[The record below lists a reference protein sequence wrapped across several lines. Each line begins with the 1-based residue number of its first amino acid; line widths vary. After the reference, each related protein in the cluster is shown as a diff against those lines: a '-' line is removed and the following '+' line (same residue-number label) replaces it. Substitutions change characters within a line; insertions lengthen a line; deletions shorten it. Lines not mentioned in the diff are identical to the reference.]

1 MRRSLLSA
9 ILIAAIFCTL
19 LPGPTL
25 HAQEPPPSVYT
36 FQECETVE
44 EAKLRDELNGIT
56 QFVFAAEQNKLDIA
70 GMVDLAWFEQNVDAV
85 VDAQVDAAVD
95 RVRNEEDYWSRFLSG
110 WSAEKAEELTTKV
123 ANYAFGSDAFRQ
135 EIDGLSAAIADELAR
150 EVGAMTA
157 RSASSALLCV
167 QEFIGD
173 TFSETMIAVFQEDIE
188 QKVTD
193 AEVGQD
199 SETDFT
205 VILDTRTK
213 SLAGVGVIIASQ
225 IAKSLAKKV
234 AQRVAGKVAGRILGK
249 AATSIIPL
257 AGWIIGGGLIIWDL
271 IEAGEGS
278 LPQIRE
284 SLKGPEVKAA
294 IRAQVAEVVETELG
308 VEMPELARSVS
319 NDIYAAWLDFRTKF
333 SRVLDLAE
341 ANPRFQTLLD
351 NTTADQVQKLA
362 SLVAVT
368 DAKLSPEQIEQEIN
382 SGVFERIFYLPD
394 LSFEIL
400 RTTGDPQTVIAWANL
415 AGESIAGVAE
425 TELYKIATPE
435 DFADRQALEA
445 VLALGDAG
453 AIRTLMELNQLE
465 REILLG
471 LPAEQLRDA
480 VTTFSPDDLR
490 WLASYITQLN
500 PQESN
505 QLVSQLLREP
515 ALMPKLKFEDIR
527 RALVESD
534 NVDETLAFLSERA
547 EAASNPVETV
557 TGVIEDSQRVMDGE
571 VPWQLFWRKYATRQ
585 NAIYLGIGLLLLFLL
600 WRFFFRRSPSVNV
613 TVNIP
618 DNRDKR

>member
-1 MRRSLLSA
+1 MQRFLTVF
-9 ILIAAIFCTL
+9 LIIAFLCAL
-19 LPGPTL
+19 LPERSIY
-25 HAQEPPPSVYT
+25 AQEPPPVYT
-36 FQECETVE
+36 FQECATVE

-56 QFVFAAEQNKLDIA
+56 QFVFAAEQSKLNIA
-70 GMVDLAWFEQNVDAV
+70 GMVERAWFEQGADAV
-85 VDAQVDAAVD
+85 VEAEVDAAVD
-95 RVRNEEDYWSRFLSG
+95 RVRSEEDYWSRFLSG

-123 ANYAFGSDAFRQ
+123 ANYAFGSVAFRRK
-135 EIDGLSAAIADELAR
+135 IDEMSIAIADDLAR

-173 TFSETMIAVFQEDIE
+173 TFSETLIVVFQAEIE
-188 QKVTD
+188 QKVT
-193 AEVGQD
+193 ETGVGQD
-199 SETDFT
+199 AEADFT

-225 IAKSLAKKV
+225 IAKRLARQV
-234 AQRVAGKVAGRILGK
+234 AERVAGKVAGRILGR
-249 AATSIIPL
+249 AATAIIPL

-284 SLKGPEVKAA
+284 SLKGAEVKAA

-308 VEMPELARSVS
+308 VEMPELARAVS
-319 NDIYAAWLDFRTKF
+319 NDIFAEWLDFRQKF
-333 SRVLDLAE
+333 SRVLDLA
-341 ANPRFQTLLD
+341 ATNSRFQTILD
-351 NTTADQVQKLA
+351 SASADQVQKL
-362 SLVAVT
+362 SNLVAVA
-368 DAKLSPEQIEQEIN
+368 DEKLSAEQLAQTIN
-382 SGVFERIFYLPD
+382 SGAFERVFSLPD
-394 LSFEIL
+394 LAFEIL
-400 RTTGDPQTVIAWANL
+400 RTTGDPQVVIAWADL

-425 TELYKIATPE
+425 TELYKIAEPD
-435 DFADRQALEA
+435 DFADRSALEA
-445 VLALGDAG
+445 VLALGDAA
-453 AIRTLMELNQLE
+453 AIRRLLELNQLE

-471 LPAEQLRDA
+471 LPAEQLRQA
-480 VTTFSPDDLR
+480 VTAFSVDDLR
-490 WLASYITQLN
+490 WLASYITQLS

-547 EAASNPVETV
+547 EAASSPVETV
-557 TGVIEDSQRVMDGE
+557 TSVIEDSQRVMGGE

-585 NAIYLGIGLLLLFLL
+585 NLLYLGAGLLLIFLL
-600 WRFFFRRSPSVNV
+600 WRFFFRRSSGVNV

-618 DNRDKR
+618 ERRDGK

>member
-1 MRRSLLSA
+1 MRQKLFASL
-9 ILIAAIFCTL
+9 LIAALLIGL
-19 LPGPTL
+19 LPARTT
-25 HAQEPPPSVYT
+25 HAQEPPPVYT

-44 EAKLRDELNGIT
+44 EARLRDELNGIT

-70 GMVDLAWFEQNVDAV
+70 GMVEIAWFEQNVDGV

-95 RVRNEEDYWSRFLSG
+95 RVRSEEDYWSRFLSG

-135 EIDGLSAAIADELAR
+135 EIDGLSASIADELAR

-173 TFSETMIAVFQEDIE
+173 TFSETMIAVFQADIE
-188 QKVTD
+188 QKVTE
-193 AEVGQD
+193 AGVGQD

-249 AATSIIPL
+249 AATTIIPL

-271 IEAGEGS
+271 IEGGEGA

-284 SLKGPEVKAA
+284 SLKGAEVKSA
-294 IRAQVAEVVETELG
+294 IRGQVAEVVETELA
-308 VEMPELARSVS
+308 VEMPDLARAVS
-319 NDIYAAWLDFRTKF
+319 NDIYAAWLDFRAKF
-333 SRVLDLAE
+333 SRVLELAE
-341 ANPRFQTLLD
+341 SNARFQTLLD

-362 SLVAVT
+362 ALVAVS
-368 DAKLSPEQIEQEIN
+368 DAKLSPEQIDEEIN
-382 SGVFERIFYLPD
+382 SGTFERIFYLPQPA
-394 LSFEIL
+394 FEIL

-425 TELYKIATPE
+425 SELYKIATPE
-435 DFADRQALEA
+435 DFADRQALES
-445 VLALGDAG
+445 VLALGDGA
-453 AIRTLMELNQLE
+453 AIRSLMELNQLE

-471 LPAEQLRDA
+471 LPAEQLREA

-490 WLASYITQLN
+490 WLASYITQMA

-505 QLVSQLLREP
+505 RLVSQLLREP
-515 ALMPKLKFEDIR
+515 ALMPKLKFEEIR
-527 RALVESD
+527 KALVESD
-534 NVDETLAFLSERA
+534 NVEETLAFLSERA
-547 EAASNPVETV
+547 EVASNPVETV
-557 TGVIEDSQRVMDGE
+557 TGVIEDTQRVMGGE

-600 WRFFFRRSPSVNV
+600 WRLFFRRSPSVNV

-618 DNRDKR
+618 DNRNKG

>member
-1 MRRSLLSA
+1 M
-9 ILIAAIFCTL
+9 
-19 LPGPTL
+19 
-25 HAQEPPPSVYT
+25 
-36 FQECETVE
+36 E

-56 QFVFAAEQNKLDIA
+56 QFVFDAEQNKLDIA
-70 GMVDLAWFEQNVDAV
+70 GIVETAWFEQNVDAV
-85 VDAQVDAAVD
+85 VDAEVDAAVD

-135 EIDGLSAAIADELAR
+135 EIDGLSASIADELAR

-173 TFSETMIAVFQEDIE
+173 TFSETMIAVFQADIE
-188 QKVTD
+188 QKVTEAD
-193 AEVGQD
+193 VGQD

-225 IAKSLAKKV
+225 IAKNLAKKV

-249 AATSIIPL
+249 AATTIIPL

-284 SLKGPEVKAA
+284 ALKGLEVKAS
-294 IRAQVAEVVETELG
+294 IRAQVAEVVGAELG
-308 VEMPELARSVS
+308 VEMPELARAVS

-341 ANPRFQTLLD
+341 TNPRFQTLLD

-362 SLVAVT
+362 SLVAVA
-368 DAKLSPEQIEQEIN
+368 DAQLSPEQIDEEIN

-400 RTTGDPQTVIAWANL
+400 RTTGDSQTVIAWANL

-445 VLALGDAG
+445 VLALGDAA
-453 AIRTLMELNQLE
+453 AIRSLMELNQLE

-471 LPAEQLRDA
+471 LPAEQLRAA

-490 WLASYITQLN
+490 WLASYITQMA

-505 QLVSQLLREP
+505 RLVSQLLREP

-557 TGVIEDSQRVMDGE
+557 TDVIEDTQRVMGGE
-571 VPWQLFWRKYATRQ
+571 VPWQLFWRKYATGQ
-585 NAIYLGIGLLLLFLL
+585 NALYLGAGLLLLFLL

>member
-1 MRRSLLSA
+1 MRRFFLPA
-9 ILIAAIFCTL
+9 ILIAAFLAAL

-25 HAQEPPPSVYT
+25 HAQETPPVYT

-44 EAKLRDELNGIT
+44 EARLRDELNGIA

-85 VDAQVDAAVD
+85 VDVQVDTAVD
-95 RVRNEEDYWSRFLSG
+95 RVRSEEDYWSRFLSG
-110 WSAEKAEELTTKV
+110 WSADKAEELTTKV
-123 ANYAFGSDAFRQ
+123 ANYAFGSDPFRQ
-135 EIDGLSAAIADELAR
+135 EIDALSATIADELAK
-150 EVGAMTA
+150 EIGAMTA

-173 TFSETMIAVFQEDIE
+173 TFSETMITVFQEDIE
-188 QKVTD
+188 QKVAD
-193 AEVGQD
+193 ADVGQ
-199 SETDFT
+199 ETEADFS
-205 VILDTRTK
+205 VILDTHTK
-213 SLAGVGVIIASQ
+213 TLAGVGVIIASQ

-249 AATSIIPL
+249 AATTVIPL

-319 NDIYAAWLDFRTKF
+319 NDIYAEWLDFRMKF

-341 ANPRFQTLLD
+341 TNPRFQTLLN

-362 SLVAVT
+362 SLVAVV
-368 DAKLSPEQIEQEIN
+368 DAALTPEQIDEEIN

-400 RTTGDPQTVIAWANL
+400 RATGDPQSVVAWANL

-471 LPAEQLRDA
+471 LPGEQLRQA
-480 VTTFSPDDLR
+480 VIAFNPDDLR
-490 WLASYITQLN
+490 WLASYITQLE
-500 PQESN
+500 PQERN
-505 QLVSQLLREP
+505 RLVSQLLREP

-527 RALVESD
+527 RAMVESD
-534 NVDETLAFLSERA
+534 NMDETLAFLSEPA
-547 EAASNPVETV
+547 EAASNPVQTV
-557 TGVIEDSQRVMDGE
+557 TGVIEDTQRLMGGE

-585 NAIYLGIGLLLLFLL
+585 NALYLGAGLLLLFLL
-600 WRFFFRRSPSVNV
+600 WRFFFRRGSGVNV

-618 DNRDKR
+618 ENRDRR

>member
-1 MRRSLLSA
+1 MRSILLPSLL
-9 ILIAAIFCTL
+9 ILSLLAGL
-19 LPGPTL
+19 LPGPKL

-44 EAKLRDELNGIT
+44 ESKLRDELNGIT

-70 GMVDLAWFEQNVDAV
+70 GMVDTAWYAQNVDAV

-135 EIDGLSAAIADELAR
+135 EVDALSASIADELAR

-173 TFSETMIAVFQEDIE
+173 TFSETMIAVFQADIE
-188 QKVTD
+188 QKVTE
-193 AEVGQD
+193 AGVGQD
-199 SETDFT
+199 AETDFT

-249 AATSIIPL
+249 AATTIIPL

-284 SLKGPEVKAA
+284 SLKGQEVKAA

-362 SLVAVT
+362 SLVAVS
-368 DAKLSPEQIEQEIN
+368 DAKLSPEQIEEEIN
-382 SGVFERIFYLPD
+382 SGTFERIFYLPD

-400 RTTGDPQTVIAWANL
+400 RATGDPQIVIAWANL

-425 TELYKIATPE
+425 TELYKIAAPE

-453 AIRTLMELNQLE
+453 AIRTLMEINQLE

-490 WLASYITQLN
+490 WLASYITQMA

-505 QLVSQLLREP
+505 RLVSQLLREP

-527 RALVESD
+527 KALVESD
-534 NVDETLAFLSERA
+534 NVEETLAFLSERA
-547 EAASNPVETV
+547 EATSNPVETV
-557 TGVIEDSQRVMDGE
+557 TDAIEDTQRVMGGE

-585 NAIYLGIGLLLLFLL
+585 NALYLGIGLLLLFLL
-600 WRFFFRRSPSVNV
+600 WRLFFRRSQSVNV

-618 DNRDKR
+618 ENRNK

>member
-1 MRRSLLSA
+1 MRRTLLPFTLIFA
-9 ILIAAIFCTL
+9 ILCSL
-19 LPGPTL
+19 LPGPKL

-44 EAKLRDELNGIT
+44 EATLRDELNGIT
-56 QFVFAAEQNKLDIA
+56 QFVFAAEQNRLDIA

-85 VDAQVDAAVD
+85 VDAQVDAAVE
-95 RVRNEEDYWSRFLSG
+95 RVRSEEDYWSRFLSG

-135 EIDGLSAAIADELAR
+135 EIDGLSNAIADELAR

-193 AEVGQD
+193 AELGQD

-341 ANPRFQTLLD
+341 TNPRFQTLLD
-351 NTTADQVQKLA
+351 NTTVEQVQKLA
-362 SLVAVT
+362 SLVAVA
-368 DAKLSPEQIEQEIN
+368 DAQLSPEQIDQEIN

-415 AGESIAGVAE
+415 AGESIAGVAK
-425 TELYKIATPE
+425 TELYKIATPA

-445 VLALGDAG
+445 VLALGDGA
-453 AIRTLMELNQLE
+453 AIRSLMELNQLE

-471 LPAEQLRDA
+471 LPAEQLGEA

-490 WLASYITQLN
+490 WLASYITQLD
-500 PQESN
+500 PSESN

-515 ALMPKLKFEDIR
+515 ALMSKLKFEDIR
-527 RALVESD
+527 KALVESD
-534 NVDETLAFLSERA
+534 NVDETLAFLSEQA

-557 TGVIEDSQRVMDGE
+557 TGVIEDSQRVMEGE

-585 NAIYLGIGLLLLFLL
+585 NAIYLGAGLLLLFLL
-600 WRFFFRRSPSVNV
+600 WRLFFRRSPSVNV

-618 DNRDKR
+618 ENRNK

>member
-1 MRRSLLSA
+1 M
-9 ILIAAIFCTL
+9 
-19 LPGPTL
+19 
-25 HAQEPPPSVYT
+25 
-36 FQECETVE
+36 E
-44 EAKLRDELNGIT
+44 ESKLRDELNGIT

-70 GMVDLAWFEQNVDAV
+70 GMVDTAWYAQNVDAV

-135 EIDGLSAAIADELAR
+135 EVDALSASIADELAR

-173 TFSETMIAVFQEDIE
+173 TFSETMIAVFQADIE
-188 QKVTD
+188 QKVTE
-193 AEVGQD
+193 AGVGQD
-199 SETDFT
+199 AETDFT

-213 SLAGVGVIIASQ
+213 SLAGVGLIIASQ

-249 AATSIIPL
+249 AATTIIPL

-284 SLKGPEVKAA
+284 SLKGQEVKAA

-362 SLVAVT
+362 SLVAVS
-368 DAKLSPEQIEQEIN
+368 DAKLSPEQIEEEIN
-382 SGVFERIFYLPD
+382 SGTFERIFYLPD

-400 RTTGDPQTVIAWANL
+400 RATGDPQIVIAWANL

-425 TELYKIATPE
+425 TELYKIAAPE

-453 AIRTLMELNQLE
+453 AIRTLMEINQLE

-490 WLASYITQLN
+490 WLASYITQMA

-505 QLVSQLLREP
+505 RLVSQLLREP

-534 NVDETLAFLSERA
+534 NVEETLAFLSERA
-547 EAASNPVETV
+547 EATSNPVETV
-557 TGVIEDSQRVMDGE
+557 TDAIEDTQRVMGGE

-585 NAIYLGIGLLLLFLL
+585 NALYLGIGLLLLFLL
-600 WRFFFRRSPSVNV
+600 WRLFFRRSQSVNV

-618 DNRDKR
+618 ENRNK

>member
-70 GMVDLAWFEQNVDAV
+70 AMVDLAWFEQNVDAV

-135 EIDGLSAAIADELAR
+135 EIDGLSASIADELAR

-193 AEVGQD
+193 ADVGQD

-257 AGWIIGGGLIIWDL
+257 AGWIIGGGLIIWDM

-284 SLKGPEVKAA
+284 SLKGAEVKAA

-362 SLVAVT
+362 SLVAVA
-368 DAKLSPEQIEQEIN
+368 DAQLSPEQIDEEIN
-382 SGVFERIFYLPD
+382 SGTFERIFYLPD

-445 VLALGDAG
+445 VLALGDGA
-453 AIRTLMELNQLE
+453 AIRSLMEINQLE

-490 WLASYITQLN
+490 WLASYITQMA

-505 QLVSQLLREP
+505 RLVSQLLREP
-515 ALMPKLKFEDIR
+515 ALMSKLKFEDIR
-527 RALVESD
+527 KALVESD
-534 NVDETLAFLSERA
+534 NVDETLAFLSEQA
-547 EAASNPVETV
+547 EAASNPVETM
-557 TGVIEDSQRVMDGE
+557 TGVIEDTQRVMGGE

-600 WRFFFRRSPSVNV
+600 WRLFFRRSPGVNV

>member
-1 MRRSLLSA
+1 MRRFLLPSLL
-9 ILIAAIFCTL
+9 ILAFLCAL
-19 LPGPTL
+19 LPGPNL
-25 HAQEPPPSVYT
+25 HAQEPPPPVYT

-70 GMVDLAWFEQNVDAV
+70 GMVETAWYAQEVDAV

-95 RVRNEEDYWSRFLSG
+95 RVRAEEDYWSRFLSG
-110 WSAEKAEELTTKV
+110 WSAAKAEELTTKV

-135 EIDGLSAAIADELAR
+135 EIDGLSASIADELAR

-173 TFSETMIAVFQEDIE
+173 TFSETLITVFQEDIE
-188 QKVTD
+188 HKVTE
-193 AEVGQD
+193 AGVGQ
-199 SETDFT
+199 ETEADFT

-249 AATSIIPL
+249 AATTIIPL

-284 SLKGPEVKAA
+284 SLKGAEVKAA
-294 IRAQVAEVVETELG
+294 IRAQVAEVVGTELG
-308 VEMPELARSVS
+308 VEMPELARSVA

-333 SRVLDLAE
+333 SRVLDLAGT
-341 ANPRFQTLLD
+341 NPRFQTLLD

-362 SLVAVT
+362 SLVAVA
-368 DAKLSPEQIEQEIN
+368 DAKLSPEQIDEEIN
-382 SGVFERIFYLPD
+382 SGTFERIFFLPD
-394 LSFEIL
+394 LAFEIL
-400 RTTGDPQTVIAWANL
+400 RATGDPQAVIAWANL

-425 TELYKIATPE
+425 TELYKISEPK
-435 DFADRQALEA
+435 DFADRQVLEA
-445 VLALGDAG
+445 VLALGDAA

-471 LPAEQLRDA
+471 LPAEQLRAA

-490 WLASYITQLN
+490 WLASYITQLG

-505 QLVSQLLREP
+505 RLVSQLLREP

-547 EAASNPVETV
+547 ETASNPVETV
-557 TGVIEDSQRVMDGE
+557 TGVIEDTQRVMGGE

-600 WRFFFRRSPSVNV
+600 WRLFFRRSPAVNV

-618 DNRDKR
+618 ESRGKG